1 MAAILFFFLMLSAN
15 FLATTQQ
22 GHFNKSL
29 GSSLTPTRNS
39 SWLSPSGFYG
49 FGFYQQGNG
58 FCVGIFI
65 AGIPQKTVVW
75 KVNRDSPP
83 VPTNV
88 TLLLTGG
95 GRLILQSAEGEETS
109 IVNTPKPV
117 AKASM
122 LDSGNFILY
131 NSDEEIIW
139 QSFRNPTNIVLPG
152 QGLLAGEELYSSV
165 SETDQSTGIFRLKM
179 QHDGNLV
186 QYPKDT
192 PDSSAYAYYSSFTY
206 GRGDNVS
213 LNLDYDGHLYLLNST
228 GFTIKNLVPGGYST
242 EETIYLMKVDADG
255 IFRLYSF
262 TTNQSNMS
270 VVWASSD
277 DKCSPKGRCG
287 LNRYCVKNDGD
298 IYCQCL
304 PGFAVS
310 GERGCQQNFSTEN
323 CESKNGNIKY
333 TIERVAN
340 TTWED
345 TSYSILSLPT
355 NEECEKACLE
365 DCICE
370 AAMFGDGKCRKQ
382 KLPLRFGI
390 KLESESNLALI
401 KVGVSNFAGAPR
413 EGDEPKGG
421 KKESHIVNVSL
432 LVVAFII
439 LIISGVLVYRN
450 RVHGCKRISNK
461 IRLDEDFGLKSFT
474 YLELLNVTNNFTEE
488 IGRGAFGTVFRGE
501 ISHNQKV
508 IAVKRLDR
516 VSTEGEKEF
525 QTEMTAIGKTHHRN
539 LVRLLGYYH
548 EGPNRLLVYEYMSN
562 GSLAD
567 LLFTLEKQPCWDQ
580 RMDIACNIAK
590 GLLYLHEDCE
600 TRIIH
605 CDIKPQNIL
614 IDEHNCA
621 KISDFGLAKLLKPDQ
636 TRSLTRIKG
645 TRGYVA
651 PEWHRKLP
659 VIVKADVYSFEIVL
673 LEIICYRRCVDWT
686 LPEEEAILEEWVY
699 NCFQAGE
706 LGKVVGGEEV
716 DKLQLERMVK
726 VGLWCIQYEPSL
738 CASMKTI
745 VLMLEGIIDIPF
757 PPNPTFFFLVPFVMF
772 LFAVL

>member
-1 MAAILFFFLMLSAN
+1 MAAILFFFLLLSAN

-22 GHFNKSL
+22 GHFNTSL

-75 KVNRDSPP
+75 KANRDSPP
-83 VPTNV
+83 VPANV

-109 IVNTPKPV
+109 IVNTPEPV

-192 PDSSAYAYYSSFTY
+192 PDSSAYAYYSSSTY

-213 LNLDYDGHLYLLNST
+213 LNLDGHLYLLNYT

-270 VVWASSD
+270 IVWASSD

-310 GERGCQQNFSTEN
+310 GERGCQ
-323 CESKNGNIKY
+323 
-333 TIERVAN
+333 
-340 TTWED
+340 
-345 TSYSILSLPT
+345 
-355 NEECEKACLE
+355 
-365 DCICE
+365 
-370 AAMFGDGKCRKQ
+370 
-382 KLPLRFGI
+382 
-390 KLESESNLALI
+390 
-401 KVGVSNFAGAPR
+401 
-413 EGDEPKGG
+413 
-421 KKESHIVNVSL
+421 
-432 LVVAFII
+432 
-439 LIISGVLVYRN
+439 
-450 RVHGCKRISNK
+450 
-461 IRLDEDFGLKSFT
+461 
-474 YLELLNVTNNFTEE
+474 
-488 IGRGAFGTVFRGE
+488 
-501 ISHNQKV
+501 
-508 IAVKRLDR
+508 
-516 VSTEGEKEF
+516 
-525 QTEMTAIGKTHHRN
+525 
-539 LVRLLGYYH
+539 
-548 EGPNRLLVYEYMSN
+548 
-562 GSLAD
+562 
-567 LLFTLEKQPCWDQ
+567 
-580 RMDIACNIAK
+580 
-590 GLLYLHEDCE
+590 
-600 TRIIH
+600 
-605 CDIKPQNIL
+605 
-614 IDEHNCA
+614 
-621 KISDFGLAKLLKPDQ
+621 
-636 TRSLTRIKG
+636 
-645 TRGYVA
+645 
-651 PEWHRKLP
+651 
-659 VIVKADVYSFEIVL
+659 
-673 LEIICYRRCVDWT
+673 
-686 LPEEEAILEEWVY
+686 
-699 NCFQAGE
+699 
-706 LGKVVGGEEV
+706 
-716 DKLQLERMVK
+716 
-726 VGLWCIQYEPSL
+726 
-738 CASMKTI
+738 
-745 VLMLEGIIDIPF
+745 
-757 PPNPTFFFLVPFVMF
+757 
-772 LFAVL
+772 